1 MNLILVTLVLIWP
14 LLVLSEEQKDCVLLK
29 LHERHKRQLKEVINI
44 ICVITCLCFIII
56 DILIYFQIGKI
67 IMRTPNCFAAVSQEL
82 QVRLPAYYRQFAALI
97 VYLVLLSTH
106 FSNFNILLLG
116 TVSVNFRVAILMEMQ
131 QGKRQQGIR
140 LHKVH
145 QK

>member
-29 LHERHKRQLKEVINI
+29 LHERHKRQLKE
-44 ICVITCLCFIII
+44 
-56 DILIYFQIGKI
+56 IGKI

-97 VYLVLLSTH
+97 VYLGGHTY
-106 FSNFNILLLG
+106 G
-116 TVSVNFRVAILMEMQ
+116 DAAREKAARDKTT
-131 QGKRQQGIR
+131 QGPPKIG
-140 LHKVH
+140 
-145 QK
+145 

>member
-29 LHERHKRQLKEVINI
+29 LHERHKRQLKE
-44 ICVITCLCFIII
+44 
-56 DILIYFQIGKI
+56 IGKI